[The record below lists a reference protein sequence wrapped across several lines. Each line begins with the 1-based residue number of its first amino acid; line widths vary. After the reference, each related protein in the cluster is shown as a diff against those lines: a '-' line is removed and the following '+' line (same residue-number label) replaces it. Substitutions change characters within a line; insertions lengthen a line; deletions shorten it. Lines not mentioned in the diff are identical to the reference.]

1 MFEVQVDVSK
11 NLMTLSWHGRV
22 EPDEARL
29 CAEHIESRLS
39 DVRPGFRFLG
49 DLTNLESMNVA
60 CAPWIRRVM
69 DSCNQHG
76 IGMVVRV
83 IPDPKK
89 DIGLAIM
96 SLFHYD
102 RGVRIVTC
110 KGLQQAMVLLSES

>member
-1 MFEVQVDVSK
+1 MFEIQVDVEK
-11 NLMTLSWHGRV
+11 NLVSLSWHGKV
-22 EPDEARL
+22 EPEEARR
-29 CAEHIESRLS
+29 CAEQLEIRLS
-39 DVRPGFRFLG
+39 EIHSGFRFLG
-49 DLTNLESMNVA
+49 DLTGLVSMDVA

-69 DSCNQHG
+69 DLCNQRG

-102 RGVRIVTC
+102 RGVRIITC
-110 KGLQQAMVLLSES
+110 KSLQEAVRVLSES